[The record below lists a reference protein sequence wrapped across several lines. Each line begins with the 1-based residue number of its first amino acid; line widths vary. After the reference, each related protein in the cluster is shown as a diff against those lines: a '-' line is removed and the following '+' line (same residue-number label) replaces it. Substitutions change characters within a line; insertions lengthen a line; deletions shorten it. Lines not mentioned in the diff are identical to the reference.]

1 MFFDQTKENADI
13 SYTRSFLSTTKYNP
27 SKLYWGQT
35 AENSYNNVRLTTF
48 NFLEKF

>member
-13 SYTRSFLSTTKYNP
+13 SYTRSFLSTT

-35 AENSYNNVRLTTF
+35 AENSYNNVMLTTF